1 MILAFALAWEYSLTN
16 VRLYLEID
24 LMMNN
29 NPIKISQTEFLILQL
44 MIREGRDLYGLGMVK
59 SSKNKLKRG
68 TIYTTLSRME
78 DKGLIT
84 SAKELTVQTGLTA
97 KRRMYNIAGLGVIS
111 AEHFQNNL
119 FEIMGESYA

>member
-29 NPIKISQTEFLILQL
+29 NPIKISQTEFLILRL

-84 SAKELTVQTGLTA
+84 STKESTIQKGLTA

-119 FEIMGESYA
+119 FEIMGASYA